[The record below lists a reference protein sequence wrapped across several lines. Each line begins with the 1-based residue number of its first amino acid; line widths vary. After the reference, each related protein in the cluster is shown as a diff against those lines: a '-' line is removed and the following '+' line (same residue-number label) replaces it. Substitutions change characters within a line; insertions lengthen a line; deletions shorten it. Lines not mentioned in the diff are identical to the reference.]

1 MRKRN
6 NFWMVVCLLS
16 LPFISGCLPLIIG
29 GAAGALGAYVVG
41 RDTIQGETD
50 VPYDEVWEAALAVS
64 RFRGATTKED
74 SVSGVIE
81 LESGSSKIWIKIF
94 ALTQSTTRLK
104 VSARKHHFPNL
115 TLAQDTFVKIM
126 DQTRGPGSRRK

>member
-1 MRKRN
+1 MRKWN
-6 NFWMVVCLLS
+6 NFLMVVCLLS

>member
-1 MRKRN
+1 M
-6 NFWMVVCLLS
+6 
-16 LPFISGCLPLIIG
+16 
-29 GAAGALGAYVVG
+29 AGI
-41 RDTIQGETD
+41 RIQGETD
-50 VPYDEVWEAALAVS
+50 APYDEVWEAALAVS

-126 DQTRGPGSRRK
+126 DQTREPVERTRR